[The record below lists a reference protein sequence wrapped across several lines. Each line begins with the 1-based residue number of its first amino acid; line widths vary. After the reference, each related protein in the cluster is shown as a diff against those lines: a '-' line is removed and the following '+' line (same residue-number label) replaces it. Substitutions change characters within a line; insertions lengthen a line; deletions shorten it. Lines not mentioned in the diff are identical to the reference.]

1 MTLMNPKQVWRT
13 VLGELEVQLKPA
25 DFTTW
30 LKNTSLVSFD
40 DGTAVVSVPT
50 TFAQLTIERK
60 FKTEIARSLGK
71 WVGADT
77 RVVFSVNGSSSPAT
91 APSNGVVPDV
101 SAPAEQALAAEPEHP
116 TQFGVSSTPLN
127 PRYTF
132 DRYIVHSGNRMA
144 NAACLAVAEHPA
156 EAYNPLFLY
165 GGVGLGKTHLLHATG
180 HHAQTARPLH
190 VLYVT
195 SEQFTND
202 LINSIREHRTE
213 EFRARY
219 RSIDI
224 LLIDD
229 IQFIAGKE
237 STQEEFFHTF
247 NHLHGANKQIIM
259 TSDRPPKAVTTLD
272 DRLRSRFEGGLMT
285 EVKLPDLEGRTAI
298 LRAKAETMG
307 ISLPGEVIDFVAR
320 KVQSNIRELEGA
332 LNSVVALAKLNG
344 LPITLSSAG
353 EALNDVTLTSRK
365 KQITPARVIDTVA
378 TYYGLEEKQLKGKTR
393 SREIVVPRQV
403 AMYIMRE
410 DTESSLS
417 EIGQSLGGRDHTTV
431 MHGCAKMERDIE
443 TDSRLRQDV
452 AMIRE
457 MLYSGPR

>member
-1 MTLMNPKQVWRT
+1 MNRMNPKQVWQT
-13 VLGELEVQLKPA
+13 VLGELQVRLNRPA
-25 DFTTW
+25 DFDTW
-30 LKNTSLVSFD
+30 LKNTSLVALDTGS
-40 DGTAVVSVPT
+40 AVVSVPT
-50 TFAQLTIERK
+50 SFAQATIERK
-60 FKTEIARSLGK
+60 FKAEIEGSLSKLLGRETE
-71 WVGADT
+71 
-77 RVVFSVNGSSSPAT
+77 VVFSVNGSSRSAAAPDT
-91 APSNGVVPDV
+91 AQLPPPQDQ
-101 SAPAEQALAAEPEHP
+101 PRPEPEHR
-116 TQFGVSSTPLN
+116 TQFGASGMPLN

-132 DRYIVHSGNRMA
+132 DKYIVGGSNRMA
-144 NAACLAVAEHPA
+144 HAACLAVAEHPA

-180 HHAQTARPLH
+180 NHALTKRPLEI
-190 VLYVT
+190 LYVT

-213 EFRARY
+213 DFRARY

-285 EVKLPDLEGRTAI
+285 EVKLPDLETRMAI
-298 LRAKAETMG
+298 LRTKAESKG
-307 ISLPGEVIDFVAR
+307 VVLPGDVLDFIAR

-332 LNSVVALAKLNG
+332 LNSVIALAKLNG
-344 LPITLSSAG
+344 APITLSTAG
-353 EALNDVTLTSRK
+353 EALNDVALTNRK
-365 KQITPARVIDTVA
+365 RQITPARVIDSVA
-378 TYYGLEEKQLKGKTR
+378 TYYGLDEKQLKGKTR
-393 SREIVVPRQV
+393 AREIVVPRQV

-410 DTESSLS
+410 DTEHSLS
-417 EIGQSLGGRDHTTV
+417 EIGASLGGRDHTTV

-443 TDSRLRQDV
+443 ADSRLRQDV
-452 AMIRE
+452 MTIRE
-457 MLYSGPR
+457 MLYSGGR